1 MGGTY
6 LDLSQELLE
15 KEVLEAK
22 IAQGELPFFEW
33 VDETLPL
40 MIKGYQLGSAI
51 EETSALDLSR

>member
-1 MGGTY
+1 

-51 EETSALDLSR
+51 AETSALDLSR